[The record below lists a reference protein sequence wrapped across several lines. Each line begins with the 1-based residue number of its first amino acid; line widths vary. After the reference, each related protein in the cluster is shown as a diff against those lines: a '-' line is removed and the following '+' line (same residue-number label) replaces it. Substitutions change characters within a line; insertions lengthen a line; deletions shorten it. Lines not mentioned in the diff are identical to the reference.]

1 MNKLSS
7 QQVSLG
13 EKVGYSLGDAAANLV
28 FQMMMIFQ
36 LKFYTDVFGLDGAV
50 AGSVLMI
57 ASISAIIVDPAIG
70 LLTDHTNTRWG
81 KFRPWMLWTVIPFCV
96 FYMLAFYNPGIHQ
109 KSSVAI
115 YATISYVLL
124 MTAYSF
130 NNSHALLCFNLYRL
144 TQPCMERRLCL

>member
-81 KFRPWMLWTVIPFCV
+81 KFRPLWT
-96 FYMLAFYNPGIHQ
+96 
-109 KSSVAI
+109 
-115 YATISYVLL
+115 
-124 MTAYSF
+124 
-130 NNSHALLCFNLYRL
+130 
-144 TQPCMERRLCL
+144 